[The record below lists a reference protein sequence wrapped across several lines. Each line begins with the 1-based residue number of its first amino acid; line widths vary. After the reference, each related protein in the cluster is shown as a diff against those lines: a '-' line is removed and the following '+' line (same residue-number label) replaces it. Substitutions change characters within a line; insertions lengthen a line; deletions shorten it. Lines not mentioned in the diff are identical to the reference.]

1 MGHSV
6 MQGKEPLEKY
16 ESEQVAFVLCRLWN
30 KDGVTSW
37 GALVT
42 DITETIK
49 GKRPPANPMSPFL
62 PRKIYPPQIVL
73 VNGIR
78 HLVDRKFIAVEGLE
92 PGVIGYVGGASKITR
107 LPKLQAAG
115 Y

>member
-1 MGHSV
+1 MVHPV
-6 MQGKEPLEKY
+6 MQGKEQLRKY
-16 ESEQVAFVLCRLWN
+16 EAEHVAFVLCRLWN

-37 GALVT
+37 GALLT
-42 DITETIK
+42 DIKETCE
-49 GKRPPANPMSPFL
+49 GKRQPVSSMSPFL

-78 HLVDRKFIAVEGLE
+78 FLVDQGYITVEGLE